1 MAGSDSLPVNDGGA
15 ARRAG
20 WHDHPLLH
28 GLLLA
33 GLLVQ
38 RLLVSWRKWPDAMV
52 DSGRELYIPWRLS
65 EGAVLYRD
73 VDDFY
78 GPLSQYFNAGVFK
91 LFGPGMIVLAWVN
104 IALFCAMAALLYGLV
119 RKAWGG
125 LAALLGAALFIAV
138 FGFSRLTSTGGFN
151 YALPYSHETIHG
163 MLVLLLLVTCAQR
176 WLDAPGWRWSSAA
189 GLMLGLALV
198 LKAEIILAAV
208 VVCGV
213 AVGLRAL
220 ARQPVALSSLAAF
233 AIGAAVPSL
242 AFYLYFSEHL
252 SPWDA
257 FTAAGRAWFNVL
269 GTGQYVSEQ
278 AQLNYSGLDAI
289 GPNLTRHVTS
299 VLGAVGLFVVLAM
312 VVAQMKRLGEPWRLP
327 VAGLLVAVAAA
338 GSLLVGEM
346 WTGVGPCLLGLQL
359 AYAGWLAWRFVREG
373 ALATVR
379 DGIAQTR
386 WLLVALGVTLMA
398 RMVLNGRIPQFGFYQ
413 AAIGAVV
420 VLAALVD
427 ELPERVRLTFPWQRH
442 TLRAVLAVILAG
454 GIISSAKHGQFAYKL
469 LQTPYGEG
477 RDRFYSWDYQANL
490 QEIVRLLD
498 ANPGGKLIV
507 LPEGL
512 MLNYLARRASP
523 VAPFFFY
530 SVTTAGG
537 REAKLVEQ
545 LKADSPEWVVVLPR
559 DLREYGIQH
568 YGERSGA
575 GAELL
580 DWVRQGYFDALTGA
594 APVIVPENVHLF
606 RRRQP

>member
-1 MAGSDSLPVNDGGA
+1 MAVTEPLRSKE
-15 ARRAG
+15 AG
-20 WHDHPLLH
+20 RELAWHDHPLLH
-28 GLLLA
+28 GLVLA
-33 GLLVQ
+33 GLLLQ
-38 RLLVSWRKWPDAMV
+38 RLVVSWRKWPDAMV

-78 GPLSQYFNAGVFK
+78 GPLSQYFNAAVFK
-91 LFGPGMIVLAWVN
+91 VFGPGMVVLAWFN
-104 IALFCAMAALLYGLV
+104 IALFCAMAASLYGLV

-125 LAALLGAALFIAV
+125 LAALLGTALFIAV

-151 YALPYSHETIHG
+151 YALPYSHETTHG

-176 WLDAPGWRWSSAA
+176 WLAAPSWCWSGAA

-213 AVGLRAL
+213 AVALRAL
-220 ARQPVALSSLAAF
+220 ARRPVALSSVTAF

-242 AFYLYFSEHL
+242 AFYLYFSVHL
-252 SPWDA
+252 PPWDA

-289 GPNLTRHVTS
+289 GPNLTRHLTS

-312 VVAQMKRLGEPWRLP
+312 LVAQMKRLAETWRRP
-327 VAGLLVAVAAA
+327 AAGLLVAMMAV

-346 WTGVGPCLLGLQL
+346 WTEAGPCLLGLQL
-359 AYAGWLAWRFVREG
+359 AYMGWLAWRIAREGVVTGVRE
-373 ALATVR
+373 ATV
-379 DGIAQTR
+379 QTR
-386 WLLVALGVTLMA
+386 CLLVALGVTLMA

-420 VLAALVD
+420 VLAALVG
-427 ELPERVRLTFPWQRH
+427 ELPERVRLTFMWQRH
-442 TLRAVLAVILAG
+442 TLRAVLAVMLVG
-454 GIISSAKHGQFAYKL
+454 GIFSTAKHGQFAYKL

-490 QEIVRLLD
+490 QEIVRLLN

-545 LKADSPEWVVVLPR
+545 LKADPPEWVVVLPR

-568 YGERSGA
+568 YGERPGA
-575 GAELL
+575 GGELL

-606 RRRQP
+606 RRRQQ

>member
-1 MAGSDSLPVNDGGA
+1 
-15 ARRAG
+15 
-20 WHDHPLLH
+20 
-28 GLLLA
+28 
-33 GLLVQ
+33 
-38 RLLVSWRKWPDAMV
+38 
-52 DSGRELYIPWRLS
+52 SGRELYIPWRLS

-91 LFGPGMIVLAWVN
+91 VFGPGMIVLAWVN
-104 IALFCAMAALLYGLV
+104 IALFCAMAGLLYGLV

-125 LAALLGAALFIAV
+125 LAALLGVGLFIAV

-151 YALPYSHETIHG
+151 YALPYSHETTHG
-163 MLVLLLLVTCAQR
+163 LLVLLVLVGCAQR
-176 WLDAPGWRWSSAA
+176 WLAAPAWRWSGAA

-213 AVGLRAL
+213 AAVLRGL
-220 ARQPVALSSLAAF
+220 ARRPLPGSSLGAF
-233 AIGAAVPSL
+233 AAGAALPSL
-242 AFYLYFSEHL
+242 AFFAYFCAHV
-252 SPWDA
+252 SPWEA

-278 AQLNYSGLDAI
+278 AQLNYSGLDAA
-289 GPNLTRHVTS
+289 GPNLARHLLS
-299 VLGAVGLFVVLAM
+299 VLSAVGLFAVLAVLVAQMKRLPEKARGLAAGLFVVLA
-312 VVAQMKRLGEPWRLP
+312 AC
-327 VAGLLVAVAAA
+327 
-338 GSLLVGEM
+338 GSLLAGET
-346 WTGVGPCLLGLQL
+346 WTNAGPCLLGLQL
-359 AYAGWLAWRFVREG
+359 IYVGWLIFRLTREG
-373 ALATVR
+373 TVAS
-379 DGIAQTR
+379 AQDVTLSVR
-386 WLLVALGVTLMA
+386 ALLVALGVTLMA
-398 RMVLNGRIPQFGFYQ
+398 RMLLNGRIPQFGFYQ

-420 VLAALVD
+420 VLAALVA
-427 ELPERVRLTFPWQRH
+427 ELPECVRLTLPGQRR
-442 TLRAVLAVILAG
+442 TLRAVLVALLAG
-454 GIISSAKHGQFAYKL
+454 GIFSSARHGQFAYTL

-490 QEIVRLLD
+490 QEIVRLLN

-545 LKADSPEWVVVLPR
+545 LKADPPEWVVVLPR

-568 YGERSGA
+568 YGERPGA